1 MFFSFNVFPEVVMSS
16 DGQLLVALANV
27 DAKLF
32 RIAVAL
38 EKLAAY
44 VKHVP
49 EAIQGIDLGFE
60 KEE

>member
-1 MFFSFNVFPEVVMSS
+1 MSS